1 MYIYRYLISFFHFL
15 ISFVS
20 SSFSRGTY
28 MNFFSFFFAI
38 FIKIIEMIKKIDD
51 ELTIISNSLKKL
63 LVVVDKKKLETNK
76 IRKKNETSKNQEKT

>member
-1 MYIYRYLISFFHFL
+1 
-15 ISFVS
+15 
-20 SSFSRGTY
+20 
-28 MNFFSFFFAI
+28 
-38 FIKIIEMIKKIDD
+38 MIKKIDD